1 MTTHNQT
8 AAASGEKGRL
18 RWQCRRG
25 MKELDT
31 VLLQF
36 LEHDYEQAEQRFRDA
51 FCRILEMPDP
61 QIFDYLLGRQTPET
75 SDLRHVIDSLSRHRP

>member
-1 MTTHNQT
+1 MTTQNQT
-8 AAASGEKGRL
+8 AAAFGEKGRL

-31 VLLQF
+31 VLLRF
-36 LEHDYEQAEQRFRDA
+36 LEHDYEQSEQRFRDA

-61 QIFDYLLGRQTPET
+61 QIFDFLLGRQTPET
-75 SDLRHVIDSLSRHRP
+75 FDLRYVIDSLSRHRP

>member
-1 MTTHNQT
+1 MTTEKLT
-8 AAASGEKGRL
+8 ATTSGERGRL

-31 VLLQF
+31 VLLRF
-36 LEHDYEQAEQRFRDA
+36 LEQDYEQSGQLIRDA

-61 QIFDYLLGRQTPET
+61 QIFDYLLGRQTPE
-75 SDLRHVIDSLSRHRP
+75 SPDLIYVIDSLSRHRP